1 MNRSKNIFLVLILN
15 LLMSLFVVYLNP
27 RFDILTLIGFL
38 LINIILFI
46 VISKIEKKK
55 EKVLEDKINNIF
67 NLLHSLDIDSD
78 NYEIIDDEFGKLR
91 DEIIK
96 IILENKRIAENAE
109 KNKEILREYTEDIA
123 HQIKTPLTGSLLL
136 LDLLEDEKNESVKE
150 YISRLRDNLLRLH
163 YLSDILLK
171 LAALDSGTI
180 EMVKDRISAR
190 ELIEDII
197 RKLKDYFINDNIEIP
212 LYGDDF
218 YLICD
223 KKWTYEALFNVMK
236 NGIEATEDRHIEI
249 HLKETNLYKSI
260 FVEDFSKGLDREMLE
275 KVFKRFYKLDPNSK
289 GYGIG
294 LPMAKSVMERQN
306 GELLYHKGKKSNSF
320 ELRFYNWFNYG
331 CVNKAQS
338 FFLVTFQSL
347 KSNIIQER

>member
-1 MNRSKNIFLVLILN
+1 MNKSKNILLALILN
-15 LLMSLFVVYLNP
+15 VVMSLFVIYLNP

-55 EKVLEDKINNIF
+55 EKALEDKINNIF
-67 NLLHSLDIDSD
+67 KLLHSLDIDSD

-96 IILENKRIAENAE
+96 IIIENKRIAENAE
-109 KNKEILREYTEDIA
+109 KNKETLREYTEDIA

-136 LDLLEDEKNESVKE
+136 LDLLEDEIDNVSEE
-150 YISRLRDNLLRLH
+150 YIERLRDNLLRLH
-163 YLSDILLK
+163 NLSDILLK

-180 EMVKDRISAR
+180 EMAKDRISAR

-197 RKLKDYFINDNIEIP
+197 RNLQDYFINDNIEIS
-212 LYGDDF
+212 LDGEDF

-236 NGIEATEDRHIEI
+236 NGIEATEGRHIEI

-306 GELLYHKGKKSNSF
+306 GELLYHKGKKSNTF
-320 ELRFYNWFNYG
+320 EMRFYN
-331 CVNKAQS
+331 
-338 FFLVTFQSL
+338 
-347 KSNIIQER
+347 

>member
-1 MNRSKNIFLVLILN
+1 MNKNKNILLVLILN
-15 LLMSLFVVYLNP
+15 LIMSLLVIYLNP
-27 RFDILTLIGFL
+27 RFDVLTLIGFL
-38 LINIILFI
+38 VINIILFI

-55 EKVLEDKINNIF
+55 EKAIEDKINSVF
-67 NLLHSLDIDSD
+67 NLLHSLDINSD

-96 IILENKRIAENAE
+96 IIIENKRIAENAE
-109 KNKEILREYTEDIA
+109 KNKETLREYTEDIA

-136 LDLLEDEKNESVKE
+136 LDLLEDEIDNVSEE
-150 YISRLRDNLLRLH
+150 YIERLRDNLLRLH
-163 YLSDILLK
+163 NLSDILLK

-180 EMVKDRISAR
+180 EMAKDRISAR

-197 RKLKDYFINDNIEIP
+197 RNLKDYFINDNIEIP
-212 LYGDDF
+212 LDGEDF

-223 KKWTYEALFNVMK
+223 KKWTYEAAFNVMK
-236 NGIEATEDRHIEI
+236 NGLEATEDRHIEI
-249 HLKETNLYKSI
+249 YLKETNLYKSI

-275 KVFKRFYKLDPNSK
+275 KVFRRFYKADPNSK

-320 ELRFYNWFNYG
+320 EMRFYN
-331 CVNKAQS
+331 
-338 FFLVTFQSL
+338 
-347 KSNIIQER
+347 

>member
-1 MNRSKNIFLVLILN
+1 MNKNKSILLVFILN
-15 LLMSLFVVYLNP
+15 LLMSLFVIYLNP

-38 LINIILFI
+38 VINVILFI
-46 VISKIEKKK
+46 VISKIEKEK

-67 NLLHSLDIDSD
+67 RLLHSLDINSD

-96 IILENKRIAENAE
+96 IIIENKRIAENAE
-109 KNKEILREYTEDIA
+109 KNKETLREYTEDIA

-136 LDLLEDEKNESVKE
+136 LDLLEDEEDELSEE
-150 YISRLRDNLLRLH
+150 YIDRLKDNLLRLH
-163 YLSDILLK
+163 NLSDILLK

-180 EMVKDRISAR
+180 EMAKDSISAQ

-197 RKLKDYFINDNIEIP
+197 RKLKNYFISDTIEIP
-212 LYGDDF
+212 IYGDDF
-218 YLICD
+218 DLICD

-249 HLKETNLYKSI
+249 YLKETNLYKGI
-260 FVEDFSKGLDREMLE
+260 LVEDFSNGLDRQMLE
-275 KVFKRFYKLDPNSK
+275 KVFRRFYKVDPNSK

-306 GELLYHKGKKSNSF
+306 GELLYHRGKKSNAF
-320 ELRFYNWFNYG
+320 ELRFYN
-331 CVNKAQS
+331 
-338 FFLVTFQSL
+338 
-347 KSNIIQER
+347 

>member
-1 MNRSKNIFLVLILN
+1 MRKNKRILLIVAIN
-15 LLMSLFVVYLNP
+15 LLISLFVVYLNP
-27 RFDILTLIGFL
+27 RFDILTLFGFL
-38 LINIILFI
+38 LINIILFLI
-46 VISKIEKKK
+46 IRKFEKKK
-55 EKVLEDKINNIF
+55 EIELEDKINNIF
-67 NLLHSLDIDSD
+67 NLLHSLDLNSD

-96 IILENKRIAENAE
+96 IILESKRIAENAE

-136 LDLLEDEKNESVKE
+136 LDLLEDEEDESVKE
-150 YISRLRDNLLRLH
+150 YISRLRDNLLRL
-163 YLSDILLK
+163 YNLSDILLK
-171 LAALDSGTI
+171 LAAIDSGTI
-180 EMVKDRISAR
+180 EMTRDRVSAR
-190 ELIEDII
+190 DLIDDSI
-197 RKLKDYFINDNIEIP
+197 RNLKDYFINDPIEIP
-212 LYGDDF
+212 LYGNDF
-218 YLICD
+218 DLICD

-236 NGIEATEDRHIEI
+236 NGLEATEGRQIEI
-249 HLKETNLYKSI
+249 QLKETNLYKSI

-275 KVFKRFYKLDPNSK
+275 KVFKRFYKMDPNSK

-306 GELLYHKGKKSNSF
+306 GELLYHKGKKSNAF

-347 KSNIIQER
+347 KSNII

>member
-1 MNRSKNIFLVLILN
+1 MSKNKNILLVLILN
-15 LLMSLFVVYLNP
+15 LIMSLFVVYLNP
-27 RFDILTLIGFL
+27 RFDILTLFGFL
-38 LINIILFI
+38 LINIILFLI
-46 VISKIEKKK
+46 IRKIENKK
-55 EKVLEDKINNIF
+55 EKELEDKINNTFI
-67 NLLHSLDIDSD
+67 LLHSLDIDSD

-136 LDLLEDEKNESVKE
+136 LDLLEDEEDESVKE
-150 YISRLRDNLLRLH
+150 YISRLRGNLLRL
-163 YLSDILLK
+163 YNLSDILLK
-171 LAALDSGTI
+171 LAAIDSGTI
-180 EMVKDRISAR
+180 EMTRDRVSAR
-190 ELIEDII
+190 DLIEDSI
-197 RKLKDYFINDNIEIP
+197 RNLKDYFINDPIEIP

-218 YLICD
+218 DLICD

-236 NGIEATEDRHIEI
+236 NGLEATEGRQIEI
-249 HLKETNLYKSI
+249 QLKETNLYKSI
-260 FVEDFSKGLDREMLE
+260 FVEDFSKGLNHEMLE

-306 GELLYHKGKKSNSF
+306 GELLYHKGKKSNAF

-338 FFLVTFQSL
+338 FFLVTF
-347 KSNIIQER
+347 

>member
-1 MNRSKNIFLVLILN
+1 MRKNKRILLIVAIN
-15 LLMSLFVVYLNP
+15 LLISLFVVYLNP
-27 RFDILTLIGFL
+27 RFDILTLFGFL
-38 LINIILFI
+38 LINIILFLI
-46 VISKIEKKK
+46 IRKFEKKK
-55 EKVLEDKINNIF
+55 EIELEDKINNIF
-67 NLLHSLDIDSD
+67 NLLHSLDLNSD

-136 LDLLEDEKNESVKE
+136 LDLLEDEEDESVKE
-150 YISRLRDNLLRLH
+150 YISRLRDNLLRL
-163 YLSDILLK
+163 YNLSDILLK
-171 LAALDSGTI
+171 LAAIDSGTI
-180 EMVKDRISAR
+180 EMTRDRVSAR
-190 ELIEDII
+190 DLIDDSI
-197 RKLKDYFINDNIEIP
+197 RNLKDYFINDPIEIP

-218 YLICD
+218 DLICD

-236 NGIEATEDRHIEI
+236 NGLEATEDRQIEI
-249 HLKETNLYKSI
+249 QLKETNLYKSI

-275 KVFKRFYKLDPNSK
+275 KVFKRFYKMDPNSK

-306 GELLYHKGKKSNSF
+306 GELLYHKGKKSNAF
-320 ELRFYNWFNYG
+320 ELRFYN
-331 CVNKAQS
+331 
-338 FFLVTFQSL
+338 
-347 KSNIIQER
+347 

>member
-1 MNRSKNIFLVLILN
+1 MNKNKNILLVLILN
-15 LLMSLFVVYLNP
+15 LIMSLFVIYLNP

-55 EKVLEDKINNIF
+55 EKALEDKINNIF
-67 NLLHSLDIDSD
+67 NLLHSLDINSD

-96 IILENKRIAENAE
+96 IIIENKRIAENAE
-109 KNKEILREYTEDIA
+109 KNKDTLREYTEDIA

-136 LDLLEDEKNESVKE
+136 LDLLEDEEDELVKE
-150 YISRLRDNLLRLH
+150 YISRLRDNLLRL
-163 YLSDILLK
+163 YNLSDILLK
-171 LAALDSGTI
+171 LAAIDSGTI
-180 EMVKDRISAR
+180 EMTRDRVSAR
-190 ELIEDII
+190 DLIDDSI
-197 RKLKDYFINDNIEIP
+197 RNLKDYFINDPIEIP
-212 LYGDDF
+212 LYGNDF
-218 YLICD
+218 DLICD
-223 KKWTYEALFNVMK
+223 KKWTYEAAFNVMK
-236 NGIEATEDRHIEI
+236 NGLEATEDRHIEI

-275 KVFKRFYKLDPNSK
+275 KAFRRFYKLDPNSK

-320 ELRFYNWFNYG
+320 ELRFYN
-331 CVNKAQS
+331 
-338 FFLVTFQSL
+338 
-347 KSNIIQER
+347 

>member
-1 MNRSKNIFLVLILN
+1 MRKNKRILLIIVLN

-27 RFDILTLIGFL
+27 RFDILTLFGFL
-38 LINIILFI
+38 LINIILFLI
-46 VISKIEKKK
+46 IRKIEKKK
-55 EKVLEDKINNIF
+55 EIELEDKINNIF
-67 NLLHSLDIDSD
+67 NLLHSLDLHSD

-123 HQIKTPLTGSLLL
+123 HQTKTPLTGSLLL
-136 LDLLEDEKNESVKE
+136 LDLLEDEEDKSVKE
-150 YISRLRDNLLRLH
+150 YISRLRDNLLRL
-163 YLSDILLK
+163 YNLSDILLK
-171 LAALDSGTI
+171 LAAIDSGTI
-180 EMVKDRISAR
+180 EMTKDRVSAR
-190 ELIEDII
+190 DLIDDSI
-197 RKLKDYFINDNIEIP
+197 RNLKDYFINDPIEIP

-218 YLICD
+218 DLICD

-236 NGIEATEDRHIEI
+236 NGLETTKGRQIEI
-249 HLKETNLYKSI
+249 KLKETNLYKSI

-275 KVFKRFYKLDPNSK
+275 KVFKRFYKMDPNSK

-306 GELLYHKGKKSNSF
+306 GELLYHKGKKSNAF
-320 ELRFYNWFNYG
+320 ELRFYN
-331 CVNKAQS
+331 
-338 FFLVTFQSL
+338 
-347 KSNIIQER
+347 

>member
-1 MNRSKNIFLVLILN
+1 MNKNKNILFVLILN
-15 LLMSLFVVYLNP
+15 LITSLLVVYLNP

-38 LINIILFI
+38 LLNIILFI
-46 VISKIEKKK
+46 VISKIEKGK

-67 NLLHSLDIDSD
+67 KLLHSLDIDSD

-96 IILENKRIAENAE
+96 IIIENKRIAENAE
-109 KNKEILREYTEDIA
+109 KNKELLREYTEDIA

-136 LDLLEDEKNESVKE
+136 LDLLEDENNYFSEE
-150 YISRLRDNLLRLH
+150 YIERLRDNLLRLH
-163 YLSDILLK
+163 NLSDILLK

-180 EMVKDRISAR
+180 EMTKDSISAR
-190 ELIEDII
+190 ELIEDSI
-197 RKLKDYFINDNIEIP
+197 RNLKDYFINDNIEIH
-212 LYGDDF
+212 LDGEDF

-223 KKWTYEALFNVMK
+223 KKWTYEAAFNVMK
-236 NGIEATEDRHIEI
+236 NGLEATEDRHIEI

-320 ELRFYNWFNYG
+320 ELRFYN
-331 CVNKAQS
+331 
-338 FFLVTFQSL
+338 
-347 KSNIIQER
+347 

>member
-1 MNRSKNIFLVLILN
+1 MRKNKRILLIIVLN

-27 RFDILTLIGFL
+27 RFDILSLIGFL
-38 LINIILFI
+38 LINVILFPI
-46 VISKIEKKK
+46 LRNIEKKK
-55 EKVLEDKINNIF
+55 EKALEDKINNIL
-67 NLLHSLDIDSD
+67 NLLHSLDINSD

-96 IILENKRIAENAE
+96 IIIENKRIAENAE
-109 KNKEILREYTEDIA
+109 NNKEILREYTEDIA

-136 LDLLEDEKNESVKE
+136 LDLLEDENDNFSEE
-150 YISRLRDNLLRLH
+150 YMERLRDNLLRLH
-163 YLSDILLK
+163 NLSDILLK

-180 EMVKDRISAR
+180 KMAKDIISAR
-190 ELIEDII
+190 ELIEDTI
-197 RKLKDYFINDNIEIP
+197 RNLQDYFINDNVEIS

-218 YLICD
+218 DLICD

-249 HLKETNLYKSI
+249 HLKDTNLYKSI
-260 FVEDFSKGLDREMLE
+260 LVEDFSDGLDREMLE
-275 KVFKRFYKLDPNSK
+275 KVFRRFYKLDPNSK

-306 GELLYHKGKKSNSF
+306 GELLYHKGKKSNAF
-320 ELRFYNWFNYG
+320 ELRFYN
-331 CVNKAQS
+331 
-338 FFLVTFQSL
+338 
-347 KSNIIQER
+347 

>member
-1 MNRSKNIFLVLILN
+1 MNKKTLLVLILN
-15 LLMSLFVVYLNP
+15 LLMSLFVIYLNP

-46 VISKIEKKK
+46 AISKIEKKK
-55 EKVLEDKINNIF
+55 EEALEDKINNIF
-67 NLLHSLDIDSD
+67 NLLHSLDINSE

-123 HQIKTPLTGSLLL
+123 HQIKTPLIGSLLL
-136 LDLLEDEKNESVKE
+136 LDLLEDEEDESVKE
-150 YISRLRDNLLRLH
+150 YISRLRDNLLRL
-163 YLSDILLK
+163 YNLSDILLK
-171 LAALDSGTI
+171 LAAIDSGTI
-180 EMVKDRISAR
+180 EMTRDRVSAR
-190 ELIEDII
+190 DLIDDSI
-197 RKLKDYFINDNIEIP
+197 RNLKDYFINDPIEIP
-212 LYGDDF
+212 LYGNDF
-218 YLICD
+218 DLICD

-236 NGIEATEDRHIEI
+236 NGIEATEGKHIEI
-249 HLKETNLYKSI
+249 QLKETNLYKSI

-320 ELRFYNWFNYG
+320 EMRFYN
-331 CVNKAQS
+331 
-338 FFLVTFQSL
+338 
-347 KSNIIQER
+347 

>member
-1 MNRSKNIFLVLILN
+1 MNKKTLLVLIIN
-15 LLMSLFVVYLNP
+15 LLMSLFVIYLNP

-38 LINIILFI
+38 LINIILFV

-55 EKVLEDKINNIF
+55 EEVLEDKINNVF
-67 NLLHSLDIDSD
+67 KLLHSLDINSD

-96 IILENKRIAENAE
+96 IIIENKRIAENAE
-109 KNKEILREYTEDIA
+109 KNKETLREYTEDIA

-136 LDLLEDEKNESVKE
+136 LDLLEDEDDNFSEE

-163 YLSDILLK
+163 NLSDILLK

-180 EMVKDRISAR
+180 EMAKDRISAQ
-190 ELIEDII
+190 ELIEDIMQ
-197 RKLKDYFINDNIEIP
+197 KLKDYFINGNIEIS
-212 LYGDDF
+212 LYGEDF
-218 YLICD
+218 DLICD

-236 NGIEATEDRHIEI
+236 NGLEATKDRHIEI

-260 FVEDFSKGLDREMLE
+260 LVEDFSDGLDRQMLE
-275 KVFKRFYKLDPNSK
+275 KVFRRFYKVDPNSK

-306 GELLYHKGKKSNSF
+306 GELLYHKGKKSNAF
-320 ELRFYNWFNYG
+320 ELRFYN
-331 CVNKAQS
+331 
-338 FFLVTFQSL
+338 
-347 KSNIIQER
+347 

>member
-1 MNRSKNIFLVLILN
+1 MRKNKRILLIIVLN

-38 LINIILFI
+38 LTNIILF
-46 VISKIEKKK
+46 VILRKIKSKK
-55 EKVLEDKINNIF
+55 EKELEDKINNIF

-136 LDLLEDEKNESVKE
+136 LDLLEDEEDESVKE
-150 YISRLRDNLLRLH
+150 YISRLRDNLLRL
-163 YLSDILLK
+163 YNLSDILLK

-180 EMVKDRISAR
+180 EMTRDRVSASD
-190 ELIEDII
+190 LIEDSI
-197 RKLKDYFINDNIEIP
+197 RNLKDYFINDPIEIP
-212 LYGDDF
+212 LYGEDF
-218 YLICD
+218 YIICD

-236 NGIEATEDRHIEI
+236 NGIEATEGRQIEI
-249 HLKETNLYKSI
+249 RLKETNLYKSI

-275 KVFKRFYKLDPNSK
+275 KVFKRFYKIDPNSK

-306 GELLYHKGKKSNSF
+306 GEFLYHKGKKSNAF
-320 ELRFYNWFNYG
+320 ELRFYN
-331 CVNKAQS
+331 
-338 FFLVTFQSL
+338 
-347 KSNIIQER
+347 

>member
-1 MNRSKNIFLVLILN
+1 MNKSKSILLVFILN
-15 LLMSLFVVYLNP
+15 LLMSLFVIYLNP

-38 LINIILFI
+38 VINVILFI
-46 VISKIEKKK
+46 VISKIEKEK

-67 NLLHSLDIDSD
+67 RLLHSLDIDSD

-96 IILENKRIAENAE
+96 IIIENKRIAENAE
-109 KNKEILREYTEDIA
+109 KNKETLREYTEDIA

-136 LDLLEDEKNESVKE
+136 LDLLEDEEDELSEE
-150 YISRLRDNLLRLH
+150 YIDRLKDNLLRLH
-163 YLSDILLK
+163 NLSDILLK

-180 EMVKDRISAR
+180 EMAKDSISAQ

-197 RKLKDYFINDNIEIP
+197 RKLKNYFISDTIEIP
-212 LYGDDF
+212 IYGED
-218 YLICD
+218 YGLVCD

-249 HLKETNLYKSI
+249 YLKETNLYKSI
-260 FVEDFSKGLDREMLE
+260 LVEDFSNGLDRQMLE
-275 KVFKRFYKLDPNSK
+275 KVFRRFYKVDPNSK

-306 GELLYHKGKKSNSF
+306 GELLYHRGKKSNAF
-320 ELRFYNWFNYG
+320 ELRFYN
-331 CVNKAQS
+331 
-338 FFLVTFQSL
+338 
-347 KSNIIQER
+347 

>member
-1 MNRSKNIFLVLILN
+1 MRKNKRILLIIAIN

-27 RFDILTLIGFL
+27 RFDILTLFGFL
-38 LINIILFI
+38 LINIILFLI
-46 VISKIEKKK
+46 IRKFEKKK
-55 EKVLEDKINNIF
+55 EIELEDKINNIF
-67 NLLHSLDIDSD
+67 NLLHSLDLNSD

-136 LDLLEDEKNESVKE
+136 LDLLEDEEDETVKE
-150 YISRLRDNLLRLH
+150 YISRLRDNLLRL
-163 YLSDILLK
+163 YNLSDILLK
-171 LAALDSGTI
+171 LAAIDSGTI
-180 EMVKDRISAR
+180 EMTRDRVSAR
-190 ELIEDII
+190 DLIDDSI
-197 RKLKDYFINDNIEIP
+197 RNLKDYFINDPIEIP
-212 LYGDDF
+212 LDGEDF
-218 YLICD
+218 YIICD

-236 NGIEATEDRHIEI
+236 NGLEATKGRQIEI
-249 HLKETNLYKSI
+249 KLKETNLYKSI

-275 KVFKRFYKLDPNSK
+275 KVFKRFYKMDPNSK

-306 GELLYHKGKKSNSF
+306 GELLYHKGKKSNTF
-320 ELRFYNWFNYG
+320 ELRFYN
-331 CVNKAQS
+331 
-338 FFLVTFQSL
+338 
-347 KSNIIQER
+347 

>member
-1 MNRSKNIFLVLILN
+1 MRKNKRILLIIVLN

-27 RFDILTLIGFL
+27 RFDILTLFGFL
-38 LINIILFI
+38 LINIILFLI
-46 VISKIEKKK
+46 IRKFEKKK
-55 EKVLEDKINNIF
+55 EIELEDKINNIF
-67 NLLHSLDIDSD
+67 SLLHSLDIDSD

-96 IILENKRIAENAE
+96 IIIENKRIAENAE

-136 LDLLEDEKNESVKE
+136 LDLLEDENDNFSEDYEE
-150 YISRLRDNLLRLH
+150 YIERLRDNLLRLH
-163 YLSDILLK
+163 NLSDILLK

-180 EMVKDRISAR
+180 EMTKDRISAR
-190 ELIEDII
+190 GLIRDTIQ
-197 RKLKDYFINDNIEIP
+197 KLKDYFINDNIEIP
-212 LYGDDF
+212 LNGDDF

-223 KKWTYEALFNVMK
+223 KKWTYEALFNVIK
-236 NGIEATEDRHIEI
+236 NGIEATEGRQIEI
-249 HLKETNLYKSI
+249 QLKETNLYKSI

-320 ELRFYNWFNYG
+320 ELRFYN
-331 CVNKAQS
+331 
-338 FFLVTFQSL
+338 
-347 KSNIIQER
+347 

>member
-1 MNRSKNIFLVLILN
+1 MSKNKNISLVLLFN
-15 LLMSLFVVYLNP
+15 LIMSLFVIYLNP
-27 RFDILTLIGFL
+27 RFDILTLIVFL

-55 EKVLEDKINNIF
+55 EKDLEDKINNIF

-96 IILENKRIAENAE
+96 IIIENKRIAENAE

-136 LDLLEDEKNESVKE
+136 LDLLEDENDNFSEEYEE
-150 YISRLRDNLLRLH
+150 YIERLRDNLLRLH
-163 YLSDILLK
+163 NLSDILLK

-180 EMVKDRISAR
+180 EMTKDRISAQ

-197 RKLKDYFINDNIEIP
+197 QSLKDYFINDIIEIP
-212 LYGDDF
+212 LNGDDF

-236 NGIEATEDRHIEI
+236 NGIEATEGRQIEI
-249 HLKETNLYKSI
+249 QLKETNLYKSI

-320 ELRFYNWFNYG
+320 ELRFYN
-331 CVNKAQS
+331 
-338 FFLVTFQSL
+338 
-347 KSNIIQER
+347 

>member
-1 MNRSKNIFLVLILN
+1 MNKNKNILLVLILN

-38 LINIILFI
+38 IINIILFI
-46 VISKIEKKK
+46 VISKIGKKK
-55 EKVLEDKINNIF
+55 EKALEDKINNIF
-67 NLLHSLDIDSD
+67 NLLHSLDINSD

-96 IILENKRIAENAE
+96 IIIENKRIAENAE
-109 KNKEILREYTEDIA
+109 KNKETLREYTEDIA

-136 LDLLEDEKNESVKE
+136 LDLLEDENDNFSEE
-150 YISRLRDNLLRLH
+150 YIERLRNNLLRLH
-163 YLSDILLK
+163 NLSDILLK

-180 EMVKDRISAR
+180 KMAKDRISAR
-190 ELIEDII
+190 ELIEDTI
-197 RKLKDYFINDNIEIP
+197 RNLKDYFINDNVEIP
-212 LYGDDF
+212 LDGEDF

-236 NGIEATEDRHIEI
+236 NGIEATEGRHIEI
-249 HLKETNLYKSI
+249 HLKETNLYKSF

-275 KVFKRFYKLDPNSK
+275 KVFRRFYKLDPNSK

-320 ELRFYNWFNYG
+320 ELRFYN
-331 CVNKAQS
+331 
-338 FFLVTFQSL
+338 
-347 KSNIIQER
+347 

>member
-1 MNRSKNIFLVLILN
+1 MSKHKNILLVLILN
-15 LLMSLFVVYLNP
+15 LLMSLFVIYLSP
-27 RFDILTLIGFL
+27 RFDVLTLIGFL
-38 LINIILFI
+38 LINILLFV

-55 EKVLEDKINNIF
+55 DKVLEDKISNIF

-91 DEIIK
+91 DEINK
-96 IILENKRIAENAE
+96 IIIENKRIAENAE
-109 KNKEILREYTEDIA
+109 KNKETLKEYTEDIA

-136 LDLLEDEKNESVKE
+136 LDLLEDESDNVSEE
-150 YISRLRDNLLRLH
+150 YIERLRDNLLRLH
-163 YLSDILLK
+163 NLSDILLK
-171 LAALDSGTI
+171 LAALDSGII
-180 EMVKDRISAR
+180 EMTKDRISAQ

-197 RKLKDYFINDNIEIP
+197 QNLKDYFINENVEIP

-236 NGIEATEDRHIEI
+236 NGIEATEGRQIEI
-249 HLKETNLYKSI
+249 QLKETNLYKSI
-260 FVEDFSKGLDREMLE
+260 FVEDFSKGLDRKMLE

-320 ELRFYNWFNYG
+320 ELRFYN
-331 CVNKAQS
+331 
-338 FFLVTFQSL
+338 
-347 KSNIIQER
+347 

>member
-1 MNRSKNIFLVLILN
+1 MNKSKNILLALILN
-15 LLMSLFVVYLNP
+15 ILMSLFVVYLNP

-38 LINIILFI
+38 LINIILFLI
-46 VISKIEKKK
+46 IRKFEKKK
-55 EKVLEDKINNIF
+55 EIDLEDKINNIF
-67 NLLHSLDIDSD
+67 SLLHSLDINSD

-96 IILENKRIAENAE
+96 IIIENKKIAENAE
-109 KNKEILREYTEDIA
+109 KNKETLKKYTEDIA

-136 LDLLEDEKNESVKE
+136 LDLLEDEEDESAKE
-150 YISRLRDNLLRLH
+150 YITRLRDNLLRL
-163 YLSDILLK
+163 YNLSDILLK

-180 EMVKDRISAR
+180 EMTKDRISAR
-190 ELIEDII
+190 GLIEDII
-197 RKLKDYFINDNIEIP
+197 QNLKDYFINDNVEIP

-218 YLICD
+218 NLICD

-236 NGIEATEDRHIEI
+236 NGIEATEGRQIEI
-249 HLKETNLYKSI
+249 QLKETNLYKSI

-320 ELRFYNWFNYG
+320 ELRFYN
-331 CVNKAQS
+331 
-338 FFLVTFQSL
+338 
-347 KSNIIQER
+347 

>member
-1 MNRSKNIFLVLILN
+1 MNKSKSILLVFILN
-15 LLMSLFVVYLNP
+15 LLMSLFVIYLNP

-38 LINIILFI
+38 VINVILFI
-46 VISKIEKKK
+46 VISKIEKEK

-67 NLLHSLDIDSD
+67 RLLHSLDINSD

-96 IILENKRIAENAE
+96 IIIENKRIAENAE
-109 KNKEILREYTEDIA
+109 KNKETLREYTEDIA

-136 LDLLEDEKNESVKE
+136 LDLLEDEEDELSEE
-150 YISRLRDNLLRLH
+150 YIDRLKDNLVRLH
-163 YLSDILLK
+163 NLSDILLK

-180 EMVKDRISAR
+180 EMAKDSISAQ

-197 RKLKDYFINDNIEIP
+197 RKLKNYFISDTIEIP
-212 LYGDDF
+212 IYGED
-218 YLICD
+218 YGLVCD

-249 HLKETNLYKSI
+249 YLKETNLYKSI
-260 FVEDFSKGLDREMLE
+260 LVEDFSNGLDRQMLE
-275 KVFKRFYKLDPNSK
+275 KVFRRFYKADPNSK

-294 LPMAKSVMERQN
+294 LPMAKTVMERQN
-306 GELLYHKGKKSNSF
+306 GELLYHRGKKSNAF
-320 ELRFYNWFNYG
+320 ELRFYN
-331 CVNKAQS
+331 
-338 FFLVTFQSL
+338 
-347 KSNIIQER
+347 

>member
-320 ELRFYNWFNYG
+320 ELRFYN
-331 CVNKAQS
+331 
-338 FFLVTFQSL
+338 
-347 KSNIIQER
+347 

>member
-1 MNRSKNIFLVLILN
+1 MNKNKNILLVLILN
-15 LLMSLFVVYLNP
+15 LIMSLLVIYLNP

-46 VISKIEKKK
+46 VISKMEKNK
-55 EKVLEDKINNIF
+55 ENALEDKINNIF
-67 NLLHSLDIDSD
+67 KLLHSLDINSD

-96 IILENKRIAENAE
+96 IIIENKRIAENAE
-109 KNKEILREYTEDIA
+109 KNKETLREYTEDIA

-136 LDLLEDEKNESVKE
+136 LDLLEDEEDESVKE

-163 YLSDILLK
+163 NLSDILLK

-180 EMVKDRISAR
+180 EMAKDRISAR
-190 ELIEDII
+190 ELIEDTI
-197 RKLKDYFINDNIEIP
+197 RNLQDYFINDNIEIP

-218 YLICD
+218 DLICD

-260 FVEDFSKGLDREMLE
+260 FVEDFSKGLDHEMLE
-275 KVFKRFYKLDPNSK
+275 KVFKRFYKIDPNSK

-306 GELLYHKGKKSNSF
+306 GELLYHKGKKSNAF
-320 ELRFYNWFNYG
+320 ELRFYN
-331 CVNKAQS
+331 
-338 FFLVTFQSL
+338 
-347 KSNIIQER
+347 

>member
-1 MNRSKNIFLVLILN
+1 MRKNKRILLIIVLN

-27 RFDILTLIGFL
+27 RFDILTLLGFL
-38 LINIILFI
+38 LINIILFLI
-46 VISKIEKKK
+46 IRKFEKKK
-55 EKVLEDKINNIF
+55 EIELEDKINNIF
-67 NLLHSLDIDSD
+67 NLLHSLDLNSD

-136 LDLLEDEKNESVKE
+136 LDLLEDEEDESVKE
-150 YISRLRDNLLRLH
+150 YISRLRDNLLRL
-163 YLSDILLK
+163 YNLSDILLK
-171 LAALDSGTI
+171 LAAIDSGTI
-180 EMVKDRISAR
+180 EMTRDRVSAR
-190 ELIEDII
+190 DLIDDSI
-197 RKLKDYFINDNIEIP
+197 RNLKDYFINDPIEIP
-212 LYGDDF
+212 LYGNDF
-218 YLICD
+218 DLICD

-236 NGIEATEDRHIEI
+236 NGLEATEGRQIEI
-249 HLKETNLYKSI
+249 QLKETNLYKSI

-275 KVFKRFYKLDPNSK
+275 KVFKRFYKMNPNSK

-306 GELLYHKGKKSNSF
+306 GELLYHKGKKSNAF

-347 KSNIIQER
+347 KSNII

>member
-1 MNRSKNIFLVLILN
+1 MNKSKNILFALLLN
-15 LLMSLFVVYLNP
+15 VVMSLFVIYLNP
-27 RFDILTLIGFL
+27 RFDILTLIGFIV
-38 LINIILFI
+38 INIILFI

-55 EKVLEDKINNIF
+55 EKALEDKINNIF
-67 NLLHSLDIDSD
+67 NLLHSLDINSD
-78 NYEIIDDEFGKLR
+78 NYEIIDDEFSKLR

-96 IILENKRIAENAE
+96 IIVENKRIAENAE
-109 KNKEILREYTEDIA
+109 KNKETLREYTEDIA

-136 LDLLEDEKNESVKE
+136 LDLLEDENDNFSEE
-150 YISRLRDNLLRLH
+150 YIERLRDNLLRLH
-163 YLSDILLK
+163 NLSDILLK

-180 EMVKDRISAR
+180 KMAKDRISAR

-197 RKLKDYFINDNIEIP
+197 RNLKDYFINDPIEIP
-212 LYGDDF
+212 LDGEDF

-223 KKWTYEALFNVMK
+223 KKWTYEAAFNVMK
-236 NGIEATEDRHIEI
+236 NGIEATEGRQIEI
-249 HLKETNLYKSI
+249 QLKETNLYKSI

-320 ELRFYNWFNYG
+320 ELRFYN
-331 CVNKAQS
+331 
-338 FFLVTFQSL
+338 
-347 KSNIIQER
+347 

>member
-1 MNRSKNIFLVLILN
+1 MRKNKRILLIIVLN

-27 RFDILTLIGFL
+27 RFDIITLFGFL
-38 LINIILFI
+38 LINIILFLI
-46 VISKIEKKK
+46 IRKFEKKK
-55 EKVLEDKINNIF
+55 EIELEDKINNIF
-67 NLLHSLDIDSD
+67 NLLHSLDLNSD

-136 LDLLEDEKNESVKE
+136 LDLLEDEEDESVKE
-150 YISRLRDNLLRLH
+150 YISRLRDNLLKL
-163 YLSDILLK
+163 YNLSDILLK
-171 LAALDSGTI
+171 LAAIDSGTI
-180 EMVKDRISAR
+180 EMTRDRVSAR
-190 ELIEDII
+190 DLIDDSI
-197 RKLKDYFINDNIEIP
+197 RNLKDYFINDPIEIP
-212 LYGDDF
+212 LYGNDF
-218 YLICD
+218 DLICD

-236 NGIEATEDRHIEI
+236 NGLEATEGRQIEI
-249 HLKETNLYKSI
+249 QLKETNLYKSI

-275 KVFKRFYKLDPNSK
+275 KVFKRFYKMDPNSK

-306 GELLYHKGKKSNSF
+306 GELLYHKGKKSNAF

-347 KSNIIQER
+347 KSNII

>member
-1 MNRSKNIFLVLILN
+1 MSKNKNILLVLILN
-15 LLMSLFVVYLNP
+15 LIMSLFLVYLNP

-38 LINIILFI
+38 VINIILFI
-46 VISKIEKKK
+46 VILKIEKKK
-55 EKVLEDKINNIF
+55 EKALEDKINNIF
-67 NLLHSLDIDSD
+67 RLLHSLDIDSD

-96 IILENKRIAENAE
+96 IILENMRIAENAE

-136 LDLLEDEKNESVKE
+136 LDLLEDENGNFSEE
-150 YISRLRDNLLRLH
+150 YIERLRDNLIRLH
-163 YLSDILLK
+163 NLSDILLK

-180 EMVKDRISAR
+180 EMAKDRISAR

-197 RKLKDYFINDNIEIP
+197 QKLKDYFINDNIEIY

-218 YLICD
+218 NLICD

-236 NGIEATEDRHIEI
+236 NGIEATEGKHIEI
-249 HLKETNLYKSI
+249 QLKETNLYKSI

-275 KVFKRFYKLDPNSK
+275 KVFRRFYKIDPNSK

-320 ELRFYNWFNYG
+320 ELRFYN
-331 CVNKAQS
+331 
-338 FFLVTFQSL
+338 
-347 KSNIIQER
+347 

>member
-1 MNRSKNIFLVLILN
+1 
-15 LLMSLFVVYLNP
+15 
-27 RFDILTLIGFL
+27 
-38 LINIILFI
+38 
-46 VISKIEKKK
+46 
-55 EKVLEDKINNIF
+55 
-67 NLLHSLDIDSD
+67 LHSLDLNSD

-136 LDLLEDEKNESVKE
+136 LDLLEDEEDESVKE
-150 YISRLRDNLLRLH
+150 YISRLRDNLLRL
-163 YLSDILLK
+163 YNLSDILLK
-171 LAALDSGTI
+171 LAAIDSGTI
-180 EMVKDRISAR
+180 EMTRDRVSAR
-190 ELIEDII
+190 DLIDDGI
-197 RKLKDYFINDNIEIP
+197 RNLKDYFINAPIEIP

-236 NGIEATEDRHIEI
+236 NGLEATEDRQIEI
-249 HLKETNLYKSI
+249 QLKGTNLYKSI
-260 FVEDFSKGLDREMLE
+260 FVKDFSKGLDREMLE
-275 KVFKRFYKLDPNSK
+275 KVFKRFYKMDPNSK

-306 GELLYHKGKKSNSF
+306 GELLYHKGKKSNAF
-320 ELRFYNWFNYG
+320 ELRFYN
-331 CVNKAQS
+331 
-338 FFLVTFQSL
+338 
-347 KSNIIQER
+347 

>member
-1 MNRSKNIFLVLILN
+1 MNKNKNILLVLILN
-15 LLMSLFVVYLNP
+15 LLMSLFVIYLNP

-38 LINIILFI
+38 VINIILF
-46 VISKIEKKK
+46 VFISKIENKK
-55 EKVLEDKINNIF
+55 EEALEDKINNVF

-96 IILENKRIAENAE
+96 IIIENKRIAENAE

-136 LDLLEDEKNESVKE
+136 LDLLEDENDNLSEE
-150 YISRLRDNLLRLH
+150 YISRLRDNLLRL
-163 YLSDILLK
+163 YNLSDILLK

-180 EMVKDRISAR
+180 EMTRDRVSAR
-190 ELIEDII
+190 DLIEDSI
-197 RKLKDYFINDNIEIP
+197 RSLKDYFITNSIEIP
-212 LYGDDF
+212 LDGDDF
-218 YLICD
+218 YIICD
-223 KKWTYEALFNVMK
+223 NKWTYEALFNVMK
-236 NGIEATEDRHIEI
+236 NGIEATKGRQIEI
-249 HLKETNLYKSI
+249 QLKETNLYKSI
-260 FVEDFSKGLDREMLE
+260 FVKDFSKGLDRGMLE
-275 KVFKRFYKLDPNSK
+275 KVFKRFYKLNPNSK

-320 ELRFYNWFNYG
+320 ELRFYN
-331 CVNKAQS
+331 
-338 FFLVTFQSL
+338 
-347 KSNIIQER
+347 